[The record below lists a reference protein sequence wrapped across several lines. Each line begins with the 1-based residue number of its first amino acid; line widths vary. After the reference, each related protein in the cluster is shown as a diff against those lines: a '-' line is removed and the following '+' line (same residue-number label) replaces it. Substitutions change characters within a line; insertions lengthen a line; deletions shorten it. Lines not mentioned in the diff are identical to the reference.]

1 MVVIRRKGVDFGHLP
16 AAMKKKYCSSVSIIV
31 LMVMLLSFVL
41 TSIVLVYWAYS
52 MNETPNPFVVDAVLE
67 SLPRIAVVGAIQI
80 LSFLIAFLGFRAIF
94 AEAPEKKNRV
104 VQPERQSVPYQEQQP
119 EEYIPEDSGD
129 YNQDAY
135 GQEPV
140 DDGYDAGYNNGYDGA
155 DEVPAEDVPEEDMPE
170 EDMNGSELAAILS
183 GKAVVEERKKE
194 VEVPQKPVITKEEQ
208 KSLDSLNHALSKS
221 AIPEGCY
228 SVGEFVNGRVSLF
241 KGEGGVWR
249 VSRPDDDDPRM
260 ARGYHNVVEASKKFA
275 ALVVRIRE
283 VPSAND

>member
-1 MVVIRRKGVDFGHLP
+1 MVIRRKGVDFGQVP
-16 AAMKKKYCSSVSIIV
+16 EAMKKKYCSSVSIIV
-31 LMVMLLSFVL
+31 FMVMLLSFVL

-52 MNETPNPFVVDAVLE
+52 MNKTPNPFIVDALLE
-67 SLPRIAVVGAIQI
+67 SLPRIGVVAAIQA
-80 LSFLIAFLGFRAIF
+80 LSFLIAYLGFRAIF

-104 VQPERQSVPYQEQQP
+104 VQPKRQQNVPCQEQQP
-119 EEYIPEDSGD
+119 EDYMPDESG
-129 YNQDAY
+129 AY
-135 GQEPV
+135 DEEGAYDQEPV
-140 DDGYDAGYNNGYDGA
+140 DDGYEPGYNNGYDGV
-155 DEVPAEDVPEEDMPE
+155 DEVPEEPIPDEDID
-170 EDMNGSELAAILS
+170 STELAAILN
-183 GKAVVEERKKE
+183 GNVAVKDEQPEKE
-194 VEVPQKPVITKEEQ
+194 VETPKKPVITKEEQ

-228 SVGEFVNGRVSLF
+228 SVGEFISGRVSLF

-283 VPSAND
+283 VPSAEA

>member
-1 MVVIRRKGVDFGHLP
+1 MVIRRKGVDFGQVP
-16 AAMKKKYCSSVSIIV
+16 EAMKKKYCSSVSIIV
-31 LMVMLLSFVL
+31 FMVMLLSFVL

-52 MNETPNPFVVDAVLE
+52 MNKTPNPFIVDALLE
-67 SLPRIAVVGAIQI
+67 SLPRIGVVAAIQAS
-80 LSFLIAFLGFRAIF
+80 SFLIAYLGFRAIF

-104 VQPERQSVPYQEQQP
+104 VQPERQQNVPYQEQQP
-119 EEYIPEDSGD
+119 EDYMPDESG
-129 YNQDAY
+129 AY
-135 GQEPV
+135 DEEGAYDQEPV
-140 DDGYDAGYNNGYDGA
+140 DDGYGPGYNNGYDGV
-155 DEVPAEDVPEEDMPE
+155 DEVPEEPIPDEDM
-170 EDMNGSELAAILS
+170 DSTELVAILS
-183 GKAVVEERKKE
+183 GNVAVKDEQPEKE
-194 VEVPQKPVITKEEQ
+194 VETPKKPVITEEEQ

-228 SVGEFVNGRVSLF
+228 SVGEFISGRVSLF

-283 VPSAND
+283 VPSAED

>member
-1 MVVIRRKGVDFGHLP
+1 MVIRRKGVDFGQVP
-16 AAMKKKYCSSVSIIV
+16 EAMKKKYCSSVSIIV
-31 LMVMLLSFVL
+31 FMVMLLSFVL

-52 MNETPNPFVVDAVLE
+52 MNKTPNPFIVDALLE
-67 SLPRIAVVGAIQI
+67 SLPRIGVVAAIQA
-80 LSFLIAFLGFRAIF
+80 LSFLIAYLGFRAIF

-104 VQPERQSVPYQEQQP
+104 VQPKRQQNVPYQEQQP
-119 EEYIPEDSGD
+119 EDYMPDESG
-129 YNQDAY
+129 AY
-135 GQEPV
+135 DEEGAYDQEPV
-140 DDGYDAGYNNGYDGA
+140 DDGYGPGYNNGYDGV
-155 DEVPAEDVPEEDMPE
+155 DEVPEEPIPDEDID
-170 EDMNGSELAAILS
+170 STELAAILN
-183 GKAVVEERKKE
+183 GNVAVKDEQPEKE
-194 VEVPQKPVITKEEQ
+194 AETPKKPVITEEEQ

-228 SVGEFVNGRVSLF
+228 SVGEFISGRVSLF

-283 VPSAND
+283 VPSAED

>member
-1 MVVIRRKGVDFGHLP
+1 MVIRRKGVDFGQVP
-16 AAMKKKYCSSVSIIV
+16 EAMKKKYCSSVSIIV
-31 LMVMLLSFVL
+31 FMVMLLSFVL

-52 MNETPNPFVVDAVLE
+52 MNRTPNPFIVDALLE
-67 SLPRIAVVGAIQI
+67 SLPRIGVVAAIQA
-80 LSFLIAFLGFRAIF
+80 LSFLIAYLGFRAIF

-104 VQPERQSVPYQEQQP
+104 VQPERQQNVPYQEQQP
-119 EEYIPEDSGD
+119 EDYMPDESG
-129 YNQDAY
+129 AY
-135 GQEPV
+135 GEEGTYDQEPV
-140 DDGYDAGYNNGYDGA
+140 DDGYGPGYNNGYDGV
-155 DEVPAEDVPEEDMPE
+155 DEVPEEPIPDEDID
-170 EDMNGSELAAILS
+170 STELAAILN
-183 GKAVVEERKKE
+183 GNVAVKDEQPEKE
-194 VEVPQKPVITKEEQ
+194 VETPKKPVITKEEQ

-228 SVGEFVNGRVSLF
+228 SVGEFISGRVSLF

>member
-1 MVVIRRKGVDFGHLP
+1 MVIRRKGVDFGQVP
-16 AAMKKKYCSSVSIIV
+16 EAMKKKYCSNVSIIV
-31 LMVMLLSFVL
+31 FMVMLLSFVL

-52 MNETPNPFVVDAVLE
+52 MNVTPNPFIVDALLE
-67 SLPRIAVVGAIQI
+67 SLPRIGVVAAIQA
-80 LSFLIAFLGFRAIF
+80 LSFLIAYLGFRAIF

-104 VQPERQSVPYQEQQP
+104 VQPKRQQNVPYQEQQP
-119 EEYIPEDSGD
+119 EDYMPDESG
-129 YNQDAY
+129 AY
-135 GQEPV
+135 DEEGAYDQEPV
-140 DDGYDAGYNNGYDGA
+140 DDGYGPGYNNGYDGV
-155 DEVPAEDVPEEDMPE
+155 DEVPEEPIPDEDID
-170 EDMNGSELAAILS
+170 STELAAILN
-183 GKAVVEERKKE
+183 GNVAVKDEQPEKE
-194 VEVPQKPVITKEEQ
+194 VETPKKPVITKEEQ

-228 SVGEFVNGRVSLF
+228 SVGEFISGRVSLF

-283 VPSAND
+283 VPSAED